1 MAFVAK
7 PSLDDVH
14 KTWRYS
20 TELSMS
26 KRIRSAT
33 LCEKAA
39 ITGLCAL
46 RGNDDAITRSFNRLL
61 DLSHKGVLLE
71 GDFG

>member
-1 MAFVAK
+1 MALVAK
-7 PSLDDVH
+7 PCFDDVY
-14 KTWRYS
+14 KTWRYP
-20 TELSMS
+20 TELGMS

-33 LCEKAA
+33 FCEKAA

-61 DLSHKGVLLE
+61 DLSHKGVLFE